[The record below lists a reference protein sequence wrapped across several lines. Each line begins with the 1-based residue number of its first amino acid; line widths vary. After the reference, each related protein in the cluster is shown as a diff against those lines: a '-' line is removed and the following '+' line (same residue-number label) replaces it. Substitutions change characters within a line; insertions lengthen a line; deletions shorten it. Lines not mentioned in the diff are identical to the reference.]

1 MAKVNKFS
9 LKSQAIEF
17 LKSKGIKALDVDGV
31 TKTLKHVKS
40 QILVREAIKLG
51 F

>member
-1 MAKVNKFS
+1 MSKVNPYS
-9 LKSQAIEF
+9 LKSQALEY
-17 LKSKGIKALDVDGV
+17 LKAKGIKELDVDGV
-31 TKTLKHVKS
+31 TKKLKHVKS

>member
-1 MAKVNKFS
+1 MSKVNPFS
-9 LKSQAIEF
+9 LKSQALEF
-17 LKSKGIKALDVDGV
+17 LKSKGIKELDVDGV
-31 TKTLKHVKS
+31 TKKLKHIKS

>member
-1 MAKVNKFS
+1 MAKVNPVS

-17 LKSKGIKALDVDGV
+17 LKSKGVKELDVDGV
-31 TKTLKHVKS
+31 TKKLKHVKS

>member
-1 MAKVNKFS
+1 MSKVNPYS
-9 LKSQAIEF
+9 LKSQALEF
-17 LKSKGIKALDVDGV
+17 LKSKGIKELDVDGV
-31 TKTLKHVKS
+31 AKKLKHVKS

>member
-9 LKSQAIEF
+9 LKSQALEF
-17 LKSKGIKALDVDGV
+17 LKSKGVKELDVDGV
-31 TKTLKHVKS
+31 TKELRHVKS

>member
-1 MAKVNKFS
+1 MSKINKFS

-17 LKSKGIKALDVDGV
+17 LKSKGIKELDVDGV
-31 TKTLKHVKS
+31 TKKLKHVKS

>member
-1 MAKVNKFS
+1 MSKANPYS
-9 LKSQAIEF
+9 LKSQALEF
-17 LKSKGIKALDVDGV
+17 LKSKGIKELDVDGV
-31 TKTLKHVKS
+31 TKKLKHVKS

>member
-9 LKSQAIEF
+9 LKSQALEF
-17 LKSKGIKALDVDGV
+17 LKSKGIKELDVDGV
-31 TKTLKHVKS
+31 TKKLKHIKS

>member
-1 MAKVNKFS
+1 MSKVNPYS
-9 LKSQAIEF
+9 LKSQALEY
-17 LKSKGIKALDVDGV
+17 LKSKGIKELDVDGV
-31 TKTLKHVKS
+31 TKKLKHVKS

>member
-1 MAKVNKFS
+1 MGKVNKFS
-9 LKSQAIEF
+9 LKSQALEF
-17 LKSKGIKALDVDGV
+17 LKSKGIKELDVDGV
-31 TKTLKHVKS
+31 TKKLKHVKS

>member
-1 MAKVNKFS
+1 MGKVNQYS
-9 LKSQAIEF
+9 LKSQALEF
-17 LKSKGIKALDVDGV
+17 LKSKGIKELDVDGV
-31 TKTLKHVKS
+31 TKKLKHVKS

>member
-1 MAKVNKFS
+1 MARVNKFS
-9 LKSQAIEF
+9 LKSQALEF
-17 LKSKGIKALDVDGV
+17 LKSKGIKELDVDGV
-31 TKTLKHVKS
+31 TKKLKHIKA

>member
-9 LKSQAIEF
+9 LKSQALEF

>member
-1 MAKVNKFS
+1 MAKINPYS
-9 LKSQAIEF
+9 LKSMALEF
-17 LKSKGIKALDVDGV
+17 LKSKGIKELDVDGV
-31 TKTLKHVKS
+31 TKKLKHVKA

>member
-1 MAKVNKFS
+1 MSKVNQFS
-9 LKSQAIEF
+9 LKSQALEF
-17 LKSKGIKALDVDGV
+17 LKSKGIKELDVDGV
-31 TKTLKHVKS
+31 TKKLKHVKS